1 MYTERLPPQDLEAEE
16 AVIGSLLI
24 DGQSLLKVAAVL
36 KAEEFSVEKTKQCF
50 AACLALFERTEAINQ
65 ITVAH
70 ELGRLGVLESIGG
83 TAYLGHLVISVPTSA
98 HIEHYASIVHRT
110 VMMRRLIDAAEGI
123 SAIGYE
129 GGPDVDNALTE
140 SEDLLFRL
148 RSGEGGRDFVALS
161 AVLDQYLEEKKL
173 ADSPRPDAP
182 EMVPTGFFDLDRLL
196 GGLQRSDLI
205 ILAARPSLGKSSL
218 ALNVAHNA
226 AKYSTA
232 HVGIFS
238 LEMGKEQLADRLL
251 SSISKIDTH
260 SLRQFRQGQQTEGH
274 ETALMPA
281 IGELSELSIW
291 IDDTPLLGIA
301 EMRSKARR
309 LHMERGLDL
318 LVIDY
323 MQLMRGDSHFGSNN
337 RVQEVSEISRS
348 LKGMARDLD
357 VPVLALSQLSRAVE
371 LRPNRRPILSDLR
384 ESGSIEQDADVV
396 MFIHREDSYTTAEDW
411 EKLHPEKPY
420 PKGIAEII
428 VAKHRNGP
436 TGSLQLVFD
445 EKTTTFR
452 NALVG
457 SSVRP

>member
-24 DGQSLLKVAAVL
+24 DGQSFLKVAAL
-36 KAEEFSVEKTKQCF
+36 IKAEEFSVERTRQCF
-50 AACLALFERTEAINQ
+50 SACYSLFERNEGINQ
-65 ITVAH
+65 VTVAH
-70 ELGRLGVLESIGG
+70 ELSRLGLLDSIGG
-83 TAYLGHLVISVPTSA
+83 AAYLGHLVVSVPTSA
-98 HIEHYASIVHRT
+98 HIEHYARIVHRT
-110 VMMRRLIDAAEGI
+110 AMMRRLIDAAEAI

-161 AVLDQYLEEKKL
+161 AVLDQYLEEKNL
-173 ADSPRPDAP
+173 SDSPRPDAP
-182 EMVPTGFFDLDRLL
+182 EVVPTGFIDLDRLL
-196 GGLQRSDLI
+196 GGMQRSDLL

-218 ALNVAHNA
+218 ALNVAYNA
-226 AKYSTA
+226 AKISTA
-232 HVGIFS
+232 HVGLFS

-251 SSISKIDTH
+251 SSISEID
-260 SLRQFRQGQQTEGH
+260 SYRLRQYRQGEHSEAQEAT
-274 ETALMPA
+274 LMPA

-291 IDDTPLLGIA
+291 IDDTPLLGVA

-318 LVIDY
+318 LVVDY
-323 MQLMRGDSHFGSNN
+323 MQLMRGDSNFGSNN

-371 LRPNRRPILSDLR
+371 MRPNKRPILSDLR

-396 MFIHREDSYTTAEDW
+396 MFIHREDAYTTAQEW
-411 EKLHPEKPY
+411 ETLHHDRPY
-420 PKGIAEII
+420 PKGIADII
-428 VAKHRNGP
+428 IAKHRNGP

-445 EKTTTFR
+445 ERTTTFR

-457 SSVRP
+457 VR

>member
-16 AVIGSLLI
+16 SVIGSLLI
-24 DGQSLLKVAAVL
+24 DGPSLLKIAPFL
-36 KAEEFSVEKTKQCF
+36 KADEFSVEKTKQCF
-50 AACLALFERTEAINQ
+50 QACLELFERNEAINQ
-65 ITVAH
+65 VTVAS
-70 ELGRLGVLESIGG
+70 ELNRRGLLDSIGG
-83 TAYLGHLVISVPTSA
+83 AAYLGHLVTSVPTSA
-98 HIEHYASIVHRT
+98 HIEHYARIVHRT
-110 VMMRRLIDAAEGI
+110 AMMRRLIDAAEGI

-140 SEDLLFRL
+140 AEDLLFHL

-161 AVLDQYLEEKKL
+161 AVLDQYLEEKRR

-182 EMVPTGFFDLDRLL
+182 EIVPTGFIDLDRLL
-196 GGLQRSDLI
+196 GGMQRSDLL

-218 ALNVAHNA
+218 ALNVAYNA
-226 AKYSTA
+226 AKVSNA

-251 SSISKIDTH
+251 SSISRIDTY
-260 SLRQFRQGQQTEGH
+260 SLRQFRQGQQSEAH
-274 ETALMPA
+274 EAALMPA
-281 IGELSELSIW
+281 IGELAELSIW
-291 IDDTPLLGIA
+291 IDDTPLLGVT

-309 LHMERGLDL
+309 LHMERGLDF
-318 LVIDY
+318 LVVDY
-323 MQLMRGDSHFGSNN
+323 MQLMSGDGNFGASN

-371 LRPNRRPILSDLR
+371 MRPNKRPILSDLR

-396 MFIHREDSYTTAEDW
+396 MFIHREDAYTTAEDW
-411 EKLHPEKPY
+411 EKLHPDRPF
-420 PKGIAEII
+420 PKGVAEIM